1 MSSKELFLSLS
12 TVIQAR
18 FLRCVFQVGIHIH
31 IWTSIAV
38 ALLHKLKTS
47 TDVHSEYIQHESR
60 DQTASILF
68 WTSGLKH
75 KDLIFRCWWRLFQ
88 FKSLF
93 KILLFIKPLR
103 VKSKPKTRYP
113 FCFKGEDKVDPALL
127 KNYYL
132 FLIKPINSLACWLG
146 SHCLMLST
154 GTSEF
159 GNKLKFPGPRLA
171 EGKCI
176 WRFWV
181 WVPWGGEM
189 PVKLFRARRFME
201 PCNSRL
207 PHDSF
212 VCLPG

>member
-1 MSSKELFLSLS
+1 MLFVFSFPTGRKLIFFFFFMSSKELFLSLS

-38 ALLHKLKTS
+38 ALLHKVKTL

-75 KDLIFRCWWRLFQ
+75 KDLIYRCWWRLFQ

-103 VKSKPKTRYP
+103 IFPNWQQKKTSWTDWG
-113 FCFKGEDKVDPALL
+113 FIVVPAEP
-127 KNYYL
+127 
-132 FLIKPINSLACWLG
+132 KPISP
-146 SHCLMLST
+146 
-154 GTSEF
+154 EK
-159 GNKLKFPGPRLA
+159 KL
-171 EGKCI
+171 
-176 WRFWV
+176 
-181 WVPWGGEM
+181 
-189 PVKLFRARRFME
+189 
-201 PCNSRL
+201 
-207 PHDSF
+207 
-212 VCLPG
+212 